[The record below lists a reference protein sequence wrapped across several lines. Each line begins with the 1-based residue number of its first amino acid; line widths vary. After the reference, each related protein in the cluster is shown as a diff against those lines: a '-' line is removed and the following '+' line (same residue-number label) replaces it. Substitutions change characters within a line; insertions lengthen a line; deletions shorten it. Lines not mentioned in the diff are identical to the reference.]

1 MSTTDRIAE
10 HHKKWDALPPFPD
23 YPYVMTSDDVES
35 WSDLMYM
42 RDLADEIEGQAAKL
56 NPASGVHQVQLAR
69 MHSATDVDVLAT
81 TPVPAALQ
89 DDWPDDVAADM
100 LAAWRDGYDYL
111 APPSPSAP
119 WVIYRE
125 PARPSWW
132 RRTFHKRTLR
142 RLGVALAIAVLVG
155 TGIAAATVP
164 AKAAPGVGC
173 ETIRWGF
180 LGSQRRTVC
189 DTPRRADGSW
199 TRAREV
205 WIPAGWVRGYCSFGY
220 FSSCSQGYY
229 RERGT
234 VAYEEYPVTDATV
247 LPDEPGW
254 LPTGSVVIR

>member
-10 HHKKWDALPPFPD
+10 HHKKWEALPLFPQGQWVAS
-23 YPYVMTSDDVES
+23 PDDVEA

-42 RDLADEIEGQAAKL
+42 RDLADEIDDQATRLAAD
-56 NPASGVHQVQLAR
+56 PIGVHQVQLAR
-69 MHSATDVDVLAT
+69 LHSQVEVDVLAT
-81 TPVPAALQ
+81 TPVPAGMF
-89 DDWPDDVAADM
+89 DPWPTDLSNGL
-100 LAAWRDGYDYL
+100 LAAWRDGIEDEPEPEVVEPTAKRGGAL
-111 APPSPSAP
+111 LLIRRILC
-119 WVIYRE
+119 VIL
-125 PARPSWW
+125 S
-132 RRTFHKRTLR
+132 
-142 RLGVALAIAVLVG
+142 LGVLF
-155 TGIAAATVP
+155 GIGAAWWITD

-205 WIPAGWVRGYCSFGY
+205 WVPAGWVPGWCSRY
-220 FSSCSQGYY
+220 SCTSGYY
-229 RERGT
+229 NQGGT
-234 VAYEEYPVTDATV
+234 IAYEEYPVTDGTV